1 MKDEKWTSNLNFNI
15 QLFWKL
21 KNHFN
26 SFNPWIIRW
35 SKGDQS
41 VHRKCHSIRA
51 PKVPFNPC
59 TESAQFSISN
69 FYLKIKNWKSI
80 FHWKWHF
87 LYFNFDSKL
96 KIEKKKIS
104 NVLFHFN
111 FKRKIEWHFRCTDYF
126 RSFFNFQFWI
136 EIEVHKN
143 SLFHP
148 NFKMKTEG
156 HLRCTDFVLCY
167 ISKISIETKI
177 KALFLISDFNLSK
190 KRNDT
195 SGARIYLFLN

>member
-1 MKDEKWTSNLNFNI
+1 MKDEKWTSNLIFNI

-96 KIEKKKIS
+96 KIEKKKKIQTSFSIS
-104 NVLFHFN
+104 ILKGKLNGTFAARTTFGLFSIFN
-111 FKRKIEWHFRCTDYF
+111 FE
-126 RSFFNFQFWI
+126 
-136 EIEVHKN
+136 
-143 SLFHP
+143 
-148 NFKMKTEG
+148 
-156 HLRCTDFVLCY
+156 
-167 ISKISIETKI
+167 SKLKYTKI
-177 KALFLISDFNLSK
+177 LFSIPILKWKLKDTFGAPISFYV
-190 KRNDT
+190 
-195 SGARIYLFLN
+195 IFLRSV